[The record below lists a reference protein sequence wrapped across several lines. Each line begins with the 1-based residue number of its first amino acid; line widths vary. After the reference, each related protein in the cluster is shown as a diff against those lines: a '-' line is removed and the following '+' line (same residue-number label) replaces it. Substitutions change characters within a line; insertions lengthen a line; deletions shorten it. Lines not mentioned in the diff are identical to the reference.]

1 MLFQVYSK
9 ILYNVI
15 GEGKRVYYNKKIKKS
30 SNKYKTT
37 CDIIKKLTYNQHS
50 QIGIQELTTDSK
62 RLKVQQDKADA
73 FNNYFS
79 SIFGKISK
87 NNVNNQTNNEKVST
101 FHYYLEQNYVYPPP
115 SLVIKTFSTKK
126 ITSIIKALKTKNS
139 HGFDEI
145 SINLL
150 KISAPYI
157 CSPLTYICN
166 KSIFSGIFPHCLK
179 FSIIKPIYRK
189 GNKMNPTNY
198 RPI

>member
-1 MLFQVYSK
+1 MGREKEYIITRKLKNQAINIKPLVISLRSKLITNTLKLVYK
-9 ILYNVI
+9 N
-15 GEGKRVYYNKKIKKS
+15 
-30 SNKYKTT
+30 
-37 CDIIKKLTYNQHS
+37 
-50 QIGIQELTTDSK
+50 LTTDSK

-79 SIFGKISK
+79 SIFDKISK

-166 KSIFSGIFPHCLK
+166 KSIFSGIFLRRLK
-179 FSIIKPIYRK
+179 FSIIKPIYKK
-189 GNKMNPTNY
+189 GNKMNPKNY